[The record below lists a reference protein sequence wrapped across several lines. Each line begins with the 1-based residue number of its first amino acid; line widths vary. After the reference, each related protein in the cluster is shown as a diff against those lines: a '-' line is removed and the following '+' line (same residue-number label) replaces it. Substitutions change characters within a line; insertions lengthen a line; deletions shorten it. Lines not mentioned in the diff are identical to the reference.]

1 MSWAGI
7 ANNQCISLDNLKDA
21 VATGVFTELTAIPTG
36 SKQITKSEAI
46 TYVSIETTIEP
57 IASKANNQL
66 VVKTDL
72 VPTGATT
79 TTTTTTTATPTSTT
93 TTTSTTTA
101 APTTTTT
108 TTSTTTAAPTTTTTT
123 TSTTTA
129 APTTTT
135 TTTTTTVSFV
145 TFTLAYSTISGAQA
159 CSDYPTL
166 NTTQYYASAGSTL
179 TTGTI
184 IYTDTAL
191 TTPAPN
197 GFYSNGVNYWNT
209 GAGSGNLQN
218 QVSCNPTTTTTTTT
232 TTAAPTTTTTTTT
245 TTTLAV
251 FSCDTT
257 DTSFTT
263 SAIFDLGTTSGSV
276 AITGSGLA
284 TGDTYDII
292 YPVGG
297 SIIHT
302 TVAVD
307 GSGNLSD
314 TFVWIYN
321 LTNTTV
327 EITLSGV

>member
-135 TTTTTTVSFV
+135 TTTSTTT
-145 TFTLAYSTISGAQA
+145 AA
-159 CSDYPTL
+159 
-166 NTTQYYASAGSTL
+166 
-179 TTGTI
+179 
-184 IYTDTAL
+184 
-191 TTPAPN
+191 
-197 GFYSNGVNYWNT
+197 
-209 GAGSGNLQN
+209 
-218 QVSCNPTTTTTTTT
+218 PTTTTTTTST

-245 TTTLAV
+245 TTPLGCTQIQVYAQDDGAGNYSIYAAIFSGTTFISITFDGEVEFYSDALCTTRIGVECPFSGLVLTPSSAPASVSQTLCSKPTAV
-251 FSCDTT
+251 KYKITLLQANGENI
-257 DTSFTT
+257 TT
-263 SAIFDLGTTSGSV
+263 SPFEILDGEDCYEVSGFGIC
-276 AITGSGLA
+276 ANA
-284 TGDTYDII
+284 
-292 YPVGG
+292 
-297 SIIHT
+297 
-302 TVAVD
+302 
-307 GSGNLSD
+307 
-314 TFVWIYN
+314 
-321 LTNTTV
+321 
-327 EITLSGV
+327 

>member
-36 SKQITKSEAI
+36 TKQITKSEAI
-46 TYVSIETTIEP
+46 TYVSIQTAIEP

-135 TTTTTTVSFV
+135 TTTSTTT
-145 TFTLAYSTISGAQA
+145 AA
-159 CSDYPTL
+159 
-166 NTTQYYASAGSTL
+166 
-179 TTGTI
+179 
-184 IYTDTAL
+184 
-191 TTPAPN
+191 
-197 GFYSNGVNYWNT
+197 
-209 GAGSGNLQN
+209 
-218 QVSCNPTTTTTTTT
+218 PTTTTTTST

-245 TTTLAV
+245 TTPLGCTQIQVYAQDDGAGNYSIYAAIFSGTTFISITFDGEVEFYSDAACTTRIGVECPFSGLVLTPSSAPASVSQTLCSKPTAV
-251 FSCDTT
+251 KYKITLLQANGENI
-257 DTSFTT
+257 TT
-263 SAIFDLGTTSGSV
+263 SPYQVIDGE
-276 AITGSGLA
+276 
-284 TGDTYDII
+284 DCYDI
-292 YPVGG
+292 
-297 SIIHT
+297 
-302 TVAVD
+302 
-307 GSGNLSD
+307 SGFGICANA
-314 TFVWIYN
+314 
-321 LTNTTV
+321 
-327 EITLSGV
+327 

>member
-123 TSTTTA
+123 T
-129 APTTTT
+129 
-135 TTTTTTVSFV
+135 
-145 TFTLAYSTISGAQA
+145 
-159 CSDYPTL
+159 
-166 NTTQYYASAGSTL
+166 
-179 TTGTI
+179 
-184 IYTDTAL
+184 
-191 TTPAPN
+191 
-197 GFYSNGVNYWNT
+197 
-209 GAGSGNLQN
+209 
-218 QVSCNPTTTTTTTT
+218 
-232 TTAAPTTTTTTTT
+232 T

>member
-36 SKQITKSEAI
+36 TKQITKSEAI
-46 TYVSIETTIEP
+46 TYVSIQTAIEP

-135 TTTTTTVSFV
+135 TTTS
-145 TFTLAYSTISGAQA
+145 
-159 CSDYPTL
+159 
-166 NTTQYYASAGSTL
+166 
-179 TTGTI
+179 
-184 IYTDTAL
+184 
-191 TTPAPN
+191 
-197 GFYSNGVNYWNT
+197 
-209 GAGSGNLQN
+209 
-218 QVSCNPTTTTTTTT
+218 T

-245 TTTLAV
+245 TTPLGCTQIQVYAQDDGAGNYSIYAAIFSGTTFISITFDGEVEFYSDALCTTRIGVECPFSGLVLTPSSAPASVSQTLCSKPTAV
-251 FSCDTT
+251 KYKITLLQANGENI
-257 DTSFTT
+257 TT
-263 SAIFDLGTTSGSV
+263 SPYQVIDGE
-276 AITGSGLA
+276 
-284 TGDTYDII
+284 DCYDI
-292 YPVGG
+292 
-297 SIIHT
+297 
-302 TVAVD
+302 
-307 GSGNLSD
+307 SGFGICANA
-314 TFVWIYN
+314 
-321 LTNTTV
+321 
-327 EITLSGV
+327 

>member
-46 TYVSIETTIEP
+46 TYVSIQTAIEP

-135 TTTTTTVSFV
+135 TTTTTTPLGCTQIQVYAQDDGAGNYSIYAAIFSGTTFISITFDGEVEFYSDALCTTRIGAECPFSGLVLTPSSAPASVSQ
-145 TFTLAYSTISGAQA
+145 TLCSKPTAVKYKITLLQANGENITTSPYQVIDGEDCYDISGFGICANA
-159 CSDYPTL
+159 
-166 NTTQYYASAGSTL
+166 
-179 TTGTI
+179 
-184 IYTDTAL
+184 
-191 TTPAPN
+191 
-197 GFYSNGVNYWNT
+197 
-209 GAGSGNLQN
+209 
-218 QVSCNPTTTTTTTT
+218 
-232 TTAAPTTTTTTTT
+232 
-245 TTTLAV
+245 
-251 FSCDTT
+251 
-257 DTSFTT
+257 
-263 SAIFDLGTTSGSV
+263 
-276 AITGSGLA
+276 
-284 TGDTYDII
+284 
-292 YPVGG
+292 
-297 SIIHT
+297 
-302 TVAVD
+302 
-307 GSGNLSD
+307 
-314 TFVWIYN
+314 
-321 LTNTTV
+321 
-327 EITLSGV
+327 